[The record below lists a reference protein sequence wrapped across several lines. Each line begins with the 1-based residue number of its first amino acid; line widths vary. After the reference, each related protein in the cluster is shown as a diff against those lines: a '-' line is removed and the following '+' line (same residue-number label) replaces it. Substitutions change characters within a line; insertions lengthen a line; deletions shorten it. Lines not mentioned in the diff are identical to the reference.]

1 MSESLLH
8 TDDLTK
14 KFGEFT
20 AVDHVNFSI
29 DRGAVEALIG
39 PNGAG
44 KTTFQNLI
52 TGNLAPTEGTVHF
65 DGRDITA
72 DEPYQRARRGIIR
85 KYQVTSIYESQPVME
100 NVQLAV
106 RGQITSAK
114 KLLTTHGNK
123 DIRDRVDELLSIA
136 GLDDKAT
143 EVAGNLSYGEQ
154 QWLEIAMSLGA
165 DPDLLLLDEPTSG
178 MSRGETNETV
188 ELIAEIQNKRD
199 VSILVIEHDMDFIK
213 DVSES
218 ITVLHQGAIIAE
230 GNAAEI
236 KSNETVKEV
245 YLGDS

>member
-72 DEPYQRARRGIIR
+72 DEPYQRARGGIIR
-85 KYQVTSIYESQPVME
+85 KYQVTSIYESQSVME

-106 RGQITSAK
+106 RGQITSAR
-114 KLLTTHGNK
+114 KLLTTHGNE

-143 EVAGNLSYGEQ
+143 EIAGNLSYGEQ

-230 GNAAEI
+230 GNATEI
-236 KSNETVKEV
+236 KSNETVKKV